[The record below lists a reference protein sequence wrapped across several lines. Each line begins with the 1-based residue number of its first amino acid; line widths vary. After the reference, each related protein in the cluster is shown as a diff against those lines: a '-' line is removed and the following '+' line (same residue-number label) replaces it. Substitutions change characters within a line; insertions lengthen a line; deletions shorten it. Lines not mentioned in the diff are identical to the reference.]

1 MTKFI
6 FYLTKCI
13 VIAIT
18 LFLLASCKSSIEWG
32 DGRKGSGTVTTQNR
46 IANEAFS
53 KIKVQ
58 QGIIVELSQNDSQ
71 SIAVTADD
79 NIQDL
84 IETKIENG
92 TLTISAKESYNS
104 TTSPRVAVST
114 KIIAAL
120 TASSGSE
127 IKSFGQLS
135 STKLDVKSSSGST
148 IKIDVEADDLSLDSS
163 SGSTINA
170 AGKALKLETSA
181 SSGSSINAKK
191 LLANDVFAQASSG
204 SSTNISPIVSLEGK
218 ASSGSSVN
226 YHQAPKIIKIEES
239 SGGSVSA
246 K

>member
-6 FYLTKCI
+6 LYLTKII
-13 VIAIT
+13 VVILSI
-18 LFLLASCKSSIEWG
+18 LLLSACKSSIEWG

-46 IANEAFS
+46 AATEPFS

-58 QGIIVELSQNDSQ
+58 QGIVVELAQGTDQ

-84 IETKIENG
+84 IETKINNG

-104 TTSPRVAVST
+104 STSPRVAVSAKT
-114 KIIAAL
+114 IEAL

-127 IKSFGQLS
+127 IKSVGQLS
-135 STKLDVKSSSGST
+135 STNLDVKSSSGST

-170 AGKALKLETSA
+170 AGKALKLETAA
-181 SSGSSINAKK
+181 SSGSTINAKK

-204 SSTNISPIVSLEGK
+204 SSTSISPILSLDGK
-218 ASSGSSVN
+218 ASSGASVN
-226 YHQAPKIIKIEES
+226 YHQNPKTIKVEES

-246 K
+246 R